1 MRRWAVLAAD
11 EHVRDVDRTCRHAAG
26 SSFVGPCSVGG
37 TAIRADSLLALSSHH
52 ERVACPGWM
61 GSTARSTGGSGAV

>member
-26 SSFVGPCSVGG
+26 FSFVGPCSVVR
-37 TAIRADSLLALSSHH
+37 TAISAVSILALSSHR
-52 ERVACPGWM
+52 ERVARP
-61 GSTARSTGGSGAV
+61 GSTARSKGGSGAV